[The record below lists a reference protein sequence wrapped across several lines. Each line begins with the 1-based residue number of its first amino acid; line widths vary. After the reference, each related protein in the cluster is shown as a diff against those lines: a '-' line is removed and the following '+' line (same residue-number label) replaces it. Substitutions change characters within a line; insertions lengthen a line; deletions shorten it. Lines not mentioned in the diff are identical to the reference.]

1 MLRRVS
7 EVLQQQ
13 RTVLERA
20 GTHAESL
27 THIAHGN
34 AAVTEQLAAN
44 AEELQQSA
52 ARMHASVE
60 RFRVR

>member
-1 MLRRVS
+1 M
-7 EVLQQQ
+7 LQQQ

-34 AAVTEQLAAN
+34 AAVTEQPAAN